1 MYFVSFNSNLWFI
14 IQRPYPETFNV
25 TRQQPQLLC
34 PKWCNLAK
42 WNQQWVDQCS
52 TVQKIQMHINHV
64 LKKAKHVV
72 AKYCNK
78 MNWPISFQQKVP
90 ENSLEMN
97 FLLLSLLSLP
107 FCCALR
113 EACKQLVGMGWSWH
127 QLWWSFSTR
136 WNREPPCQSLSRRIC
151 FFCFG
156 FNVPSDTFTVKLQ
169 VEVFAR
175 KCTHKHCNI
184 EVVAC

>member
-1 MYFVSFNSNLWFI
+1 MIYNSTAI
-14 IQRPYPETFNV
+14 PRDTKRFNV

-64 LKKAKHVV
+64 LKKKQNMWLQNLVTRWTDH
-72 AKYCNK
+72 YPFNK
-78 MNWPISFQQKVP
+78 KSTRILWRWIS
-90 ENSLEMN
+90 SI
-97 FLLLSLLSLP
+97 LSLP
-107 FCCALR
+107 FCCALH

-136 WNREPPCQSLSRRIC
+136 WNREPPCQS

-156 FNVPSDTFTVKLQ
+156 FNVPSDTFTVKLRWKFLPQ
-169 VEVFAR
+169 NVL
-175 KCTHKHCNI
+175 TNI
-184 EVVAC
+184 VT